1 MLIQLAADNPGAGL
15 LPGGFATVRFELP
28 SPPGT
33 LSIPPSALIFGSNG
47 LRVATVGAED
57 KVVIKPVT
65 VARDLGTSIELAS
78 GVSPGDR
85 VIESPPDGIE
95 NGDRVRVA
103 AVAETGAAKAGA
115 AMGGKP

>member
-1 MLIQLAADNPGAGL
+1 M
-15 LPGGFATVRFELP
+15 RFKLP
-28 SPPGT
+28 SAPGT

-78 GVSPGDR
+78 GIAAEDR
-85 VIESPPDGIE
+85 VIESPPDGLE

-103 AVAETGAAKAGA
+103 AAVEAGAAKAGSTP
-115 AMGGKP
+115 GGKP